1 MARTA
6 NVAVHPYVWNSGVGV
21 AAAVQFAVSL
31 PDYPY
36 SEHVREAPLLE
47 FDRGENPLRDDLLVD
62 PFDPSDGELAVPQS
76 PGLGVEVDET
86 AVERYR
92 IDD

>member
-1 MARTA
+1 
-6 NVAVHPYVWNSGVGV
+6 
-21 AAAVQFAVSL
+21 
-31 PDYPY
+31 
-36 SEHVREAPLLE
+36 VREAPLLE